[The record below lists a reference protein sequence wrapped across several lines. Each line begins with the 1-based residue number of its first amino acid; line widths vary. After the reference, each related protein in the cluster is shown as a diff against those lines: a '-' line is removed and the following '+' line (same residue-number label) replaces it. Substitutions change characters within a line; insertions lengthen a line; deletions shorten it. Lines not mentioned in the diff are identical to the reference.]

1 MNVSMRSYF
10 TRCCLVLLLCGH
22 TKFAAAQDG
31 RQFYDSV
38 SNRVN
43 VPSDNPMASATDS
56 LVEKIARPYIQ
67 QKHTVGLSIAVIQ
80 NDVVH
85 RYNYGEVRRGSGQLP
100 DPATTLFEIGS
111 VTKTFT
117 ALLLAREVIAG
128 RMRLKDPVSRYLPD
142 SIPDLSY
149 QGKAITL
156 QQLSN
161 HTSGFPR
168 LPANIFGSI
177 TDRADPYLNYDEN
190 LLYSFLMTYR
200 LTSEPGTNFLYSN
213 YGAGLLGSL
222 LARKTQRTFE
232 SLILEEICRPLKMN
246 DTKITLSKKD
256 SARFAQGYDE
266 KGAPTAPW
274 NFTALQGTGSI
285 RSTLNDMITY
295 ILAQSGKRPAPPA
308 LQKAMRLTQQ
318 KTFQN
323 KDNAIGLG
331 WLIEQKGDHIYR
343 HHAGGT
349 GGFRSFVGFEENG
362 RFGVV
367 ILSNT
372 SEDVAP
378 LGVSFFTQQK
388 F

>member
-1 MNVSMRSYF
+1 MKFSSPKLLWM
-10 TRCCLVLLLCGH
+10 LLLCGYA
-22 TKFAAAQDG
+22 KFAASQD
-31 RQFYDSV
+31 RQLFDSV
-38 SNRVN
+38 AQHKKTYS
-43 VPSDNPMASATDS
+43 VPTDNPMASAIDS
-56 LVEKIARPYIQ
+56 FVDRVARPYIQ

-80 NDVVH
+80 HDVIH
-85 RYNYGEVRRGSGQLP
+85 RYNYGEVRRGSGKLP

-117 ALLLAREVIAG
+117 ALLLAREVING
-128 RMRLKDPVSRYLPD
+128 RMNLKDPISRYLPD
-142 SIPDLSY
+142 SIPDLQY

-168 LPANIFGSI
+168 LPANIFGSVV
-177 TDRADPYLNYDEN
+177 DRADPYFNYDEN
-190 LLYSFLMTYR
+190 LLYSFLMTYQ

-213 YGAGLLGSL
+213 YAAGLLGSL
-222 LARKTQRTFE
+222 IARKSQRTFE
-232 SLILEEICRPLKMN
+232 NLILEEICRPLQMN

-266 KGAPTAPW
+266 KGEPTAPW

-295 ILAQSGKRPAPPA
+295 ILAQSGKHPAPPA

-318 KTFQN
+318 PTFQN
-323 KDNAIGLG
+323 NDVAIGLG
-331 WLIEQKGDHIYR
+331 WHIEQKGDHPYR

-378 LGVSFFTQQK
+378 MGASFFTQQK
-388 F
+388 